1 MNEVPPI
8 AGGGRQLIAVLIGA
22 GISALLFSV
31 AMMLPLVGFIAGFV
45 AAAPLSLVRLQA
57 GRTAALAASLLGG
70 LIIAVAY
77 SPLVAAWYTAQCGL
91 TGFMVSDLA
100 MRSFNQ
106 FRTVLWS
113 TAAAV
118 TLTVLMIGAITLT
131 SGFNPQLFV
140 QKEISQGLE
149 QAMKLYETSGNL
161 TEQDIEALK
170 SGLDTIG
177 QLMSR
182 IYPALATLN
191 LALIGIITAG
201 IFFAA
206 AAKRS
211 VPLNSTPFAEFRT
224 PDLLVWPTI
233 AAGFAMLAPSQMITT
248 PALNLL
254 VILGAIYFVQGLAV
268 IFCII
273 NRTEYKA
280 MLKAFA
286 IILLVTQPYLA
297 MIIAMIGIFDI
308 WGDFRAPRKPTEGNL

>member
-1 MNEVPPI
+1 MI
-8 AGGGRQLIAVLIGA
+8 ALLIGA

-31 AMMLPLVGFIAGFV
+31 ALMMPLVGFIAGFV
-45 AAAPLSLVRLQA
+45 AAAPLSLVRIHT
-57 GRTAALAASLLGG
+57 GRTAAMAASLLGG
-70 LIIAVAY
+70 LFIAVAY

-91 TGFMVSDLA
+91 AGFMVSDLA
-100 MRSFNQ
+100 MRGFNQ

-113 TAAAV
+113 TVSAV
-118 TLTVLMIGAITLT
+118 VLTVLMITVISLT

-170 SGLDTIG
+170 SGLDSIG

-191 LALIGIITAG
+191 LALIALITAV
-201 IFFAA
+201 IFYSA
-206 AAKRS
+206 AAKKS
-211 VPLNSTPFAEFRT
+211 VSLNSIPFAEFKT
-224 PDLLVWPTI
+224 PDLMVWPTI
-233 AAGFAMLAPSQMITT
+233 AAGFAMMAPSPMITT

-268 IFCII
+268 VFCMI
-273 NRTEYKA
+273 NRAEYKG
-280 MLKAFA
+280 MLRALA

-297 MIIAMIGIFDI
+297 MIVAMVGIFDI